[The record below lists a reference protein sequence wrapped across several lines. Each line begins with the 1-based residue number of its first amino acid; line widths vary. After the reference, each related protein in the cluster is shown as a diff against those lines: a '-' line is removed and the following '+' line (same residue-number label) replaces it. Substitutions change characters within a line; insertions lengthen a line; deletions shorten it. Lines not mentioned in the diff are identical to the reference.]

1 MNPKTI
7 INGKEYRFIK
17 TVKELTTDRIAVLC
31 EDEHGCSFI
40 CDAEMWQGSAEKHK
54 TAFNKYAS
62 PNQKIKL
69 FKSLFIGREDVYA
82 KRFFNTKTGKSGYV
96 PACANE
102 WVTGVR
108 NTSATVAQTRALL
121 R

>member
-69 FKSLFIGREDVYA
+69 LGM
-82 KRFFNTKTGKSGYV
+82 GKAAEAHEKNRRRQSNV
-96 PACANE
+96 
-102 WVTGVR
+102 
-108 NTSATVAQTRALL
+108 
-121 R
+121 

>member
-7 INGKEYRFIK
+7 INGKEYCFIK

-69 FKSLFIGREDVYA
+69 FKFLFIGMRSSWRERGQV
-82 KRFFNTKTGKSGYV
+82 KRVIYTYV
-96 PACANE
+96 LA
-102 WVTGVR
+102 V
-108 NTSATVAQTRALL
+108 
-121 R
+121 

>member
-62 PNQKIKL
+62 PNQKIK
-69 FKSLFIGREDVYA
+69 FSNPYSSVGKMYTPSVFSIPKQAKAAMSLPA
-82 KRFFNTKTGKSGYV
+82 LTSG
-96 PACANE
+96 
-102 WVTGVR
+102 
-108 NTSATVAQTRALL
+108 
-121 R
+121 